1 MIKFW
6 ESRSIR
12 NWGRGRVFF
21 VAWGSIETCAD
32 AARYTCSIVLV

>member
-12 NWGRGRVFF
+12 NWGRAGVFF
-21 VAWGSIETCAD
+21 VAWGSIETCAG
-32 AARYTCSIVLV
+32 AVRCTCSMVLV